1 MHINGTGTQLTAAGI
16 GKMTAAGASQ
26 HSPQKNDR
34 RPHLLHQHFG
44 DRIRTQVPHLYCHG
58 MFLHGAPAAQVC
70 QDPACRKY
78 ICQAGTIF
86 QNRFAV
92 TEQRSRQN
100 GQGTVFCPMEKNFSL
115 QRFAA
120 LNYQFL
126 QTASPLFIFSVC
138 SFDRIGEMCRQ
149 AGFLQCFPRSYLDFA
164 F

>member
-1 MHINGTGTQLTAAGI
+1 M
-16 GKMTAAGASQ
+16 
-26 HSPQKNDR
+26 PQT
-34 RPHLLHQHFG
+34 HL
-44 DRIRTQVPHLYCHG
+44 
-58 MFLHGAPAAQVC
+58 
-70 QDPACRKY
+70 
-78 ICQAGTIF
+78 

-120 LNYQFL
+120 LNHQFL

-138 SFDRIGEMCRQ
+138 SFDRIGEMFLQ